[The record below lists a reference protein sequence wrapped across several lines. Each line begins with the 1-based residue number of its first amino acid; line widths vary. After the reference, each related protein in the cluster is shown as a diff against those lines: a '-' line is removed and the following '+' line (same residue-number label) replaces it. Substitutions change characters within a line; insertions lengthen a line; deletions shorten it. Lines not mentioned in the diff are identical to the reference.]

1 MRSLEQ
7 TWVRESGCKCDVPH
21 KPGYI
26 DTTYGGEGLSIW
38 CPGWKIK
45 KEIGN
50 TNPFNS

>member
-1 MRSLEQ
+1 MAKEQ
-7 TWVRESGCKCDVPH
+7 TWVREQGCRCDVPH

-26 DTTYGGEGLSIW
+26 DNPYGLSIW

-45 KEIGN
+45 REVEN